1 MRIVPFFLG
10 LGLTASALAQSV
22 PDVPNRHDLRPNAP
36 FSTLELQREI
46 ESLLGDS
53 EMTLMQGLVD
63 PGVDWGRL
71 ATEKLLDETIKAV
84 ASSAVLAPAAE
95 KIMSLYYKKK
105 QQRLADELGKLRQVM
120 KDGQARLNKIRYQ
133 AFKVK
138 AEHRKAFTKAGP
150 ALKSSPHGVEAEAA
164 LKALYGNGSD
174 VMAQFDGAETARILR
189 EDFDAFRGGKS
200 TLGYDAFLTAYAA
213 LGNGDAERAKL
224 VVARTESKLAYASPY
239 QRLVLLRSARRDAR
253 LKNNA
258 LLAMKGR
265 SYQALAYQKRRRL
278 ENRAVETYRVKTY
291 TKYR

>member
-1 MRIVPFFLG
+1 MRIFSLVLG
-10 LGLTASALAQSV
+10 LGLTAPALGQSA
-22 PDVPNRHDLRPNAP
+22 PDVPGRHDLRPNAP
-36 FSTLELQREI
+36 SSTLELQHEI

-53 EMTLMQGLVD
+53 ETTLMQGLTD

-105 QQRLADELGKLRQVM
+105 QQQLANELGKLRQVM

-138 AEHRKAFTKAGP
+138 AEHRKAFTEAGP
-150 ALKSSPHGVEAEAA
+150 AVKSSPHGVEAEAA
-164 LKALYGNGSD
+164 LKALYGNGSSL
-174 VMAQFDGAETARILR
+174 MAQFDGEGTARILH

-213 LGNGDAERAKL
+213 LGNADAERAKL
-224 VVARTESKLAYASPY
+224 AVARTESKLAYASPY
-239 QRLVLLRSARRDAR
+239 QRLVMLRSTRRDAR

-278 ENRAVETYRVKTY
+278 ENRLVEAYRLNTY